1 MLKKLGSYQF
11 IVEWYKFRVLT
22 IIPTITTKKM
32 TKNYIEKEMKKESKW
47 YTRKKLNTNEGIIGR
62 TKEQKWYDILM
73 T

>member
-1 MLKKLGSYQF
+1 
-11 IVEWYKFRVLT
+11 
-22 IIPTITTKKM
+22 M

-47 YTRKKLNTNEGIIGR
+47 YTRKKLNTNEGIIGG